1 MVLSSRLSHF
11 ILISIWVTTTSTEN
25 SDKINPAFNVKDTT
39 APISEYLEI
48 KDYCCSFWA
57 NMVWANA
64 KDDQSE
70 AYVPGRKLLLGA
82 MAMHQLTWCGS
93 LKTFPSMREAFV
105 KSKGKKN
112 WNSLQWLLSE
122 SWDETLEK
130 AFKGALREMFNEE
143 LREAIGEVRY
153 ASIVTSDA
161 QNKRRLQTL
170 LRKAYEFVP
179 PSEKTSH
186 GEDAFFVYKKVLELG
201 SSAIGIIGLQNSARH
216 DSVDFTMGS
225 IFASSLN
232 DLSYHHILDISTVLR
247 KAASAISRRNFVEF
261 WCGVFI
267 AVSEVFTLN
276 FQLMMINIFQYL
288 STIMNDKDGFV
299 GFEQDFRRN
308 LDHVYTDLNEIAQN
322 LNFIDQIAKLL
333 SNDLLLHGNSH
344 ARCKRYTYHGP
355 PALHAVSKIVKEIH
369 AHFNEKS
376 V

>member
-1 MVLSSRLSHF
+1 
-11 ILISIWVTTTSTEN
+11 
-25 SDKINPAFNVKDTT
+25 
-39 APISEYLEI
+39 
-48 KDYCCSFWA
+48 
-57 NMVWANA
+57 MVWTNA

-70 AYVPGRKLLLGA
+70 AYVPGKKLLLGA

-93 LKTFPSMREAFV
+93 SNTFISMREAFV

-112 WNSLQWLLSE
+112 WNPLQWLLSE

-130 AFKGALREMFNEE
+130 AFEGALQEMFNEE
-143 LREAIGEVRY
+143 LKEAIGEVRY

-161 QNKRRLQTL
+161 ENKRRLRTL

-201 SSAIGIIGLQNSARH
+201 SSAIGIIGLESPSR
-216 DSVDFTMGS
+216 DDLVDFTMGS
-225 IFASSLN
+225 IFASRLT
-232 DLSYHHILDISTVLR
+232 DLSYHYELDISTVLHV
-247 KAASAISRRNFVEF
+247 AVSAISRRNFVEF

-267 AVSEVFTLN
+267 AVFEVFTLN

-288 STIMNDKDGFV
+288 STIMNAKDGFV
-299 GFEQDFRRN
+299 GFEPDFRRN
-308 LDHVYTDLNEIAQN
+308 LDHIYTELNEIAQN

-333 SNDLLLHGNSH
+333 SNDLLLLGNSH
-344 ARCKRYTYHGP
+344 ARCKRYTDHGRP
-355 PALHAVSKIVKEIH
+355 TLHAVSKTVKEIY